1 MVKRGNLVKE
11 LGQIGEESSEGSE
24 IQSIT
29 LFRLMKVFEKVMQR
43 MYDRNNKPQHVVY
56 KYRHTMEEVR
66 AYMLATLEA
75 ERVMS
80 FEKVFEVSEDRIHAI
95 FLFLTILELAQQRWM
110 TIMVGEGPN
119 NFIVTWNDEREA
131 DTDVAPDVAASS
143 EDDVS

>member
-1 MVKRGNLVKE
+1 
-11 LGQIGEESSEGSE
+11 
-24 IQSIT
+24 
-29 LFRLMKVFEKVMQR
+29 MQR